1 MIILNKDHILNII
14 KKKSENQLITFN
26 KYKVLFI
33 LDLIGLCSDVVESVD
48 LQFDT
53 AVTEGNLNCSIVV
66 NPADIFY
73 TVLMLTST
81 NIFGECN
88 LIAITCTD
96 NLVQDKFVKDLD
108 KRFTLTYIFLD
119 VKNNSRLNINVNF
132 SEGYMIQSITSLFK
146 SANWLERE
154 IFDLFGIFFAGNKDL
169 RRILTDYG
177 FQGNPLKKDFPLTG
191 YLELRYDEYKKYVGY
206 KNIDLM
212 QEFRVFNTESPW
224 EKLEIVSFTL

>member
-1 MIILNKDHILNII
+1 M
-14 KKKSENQLITFN
+14 
-26 KYKVLFI
+26 
-33 LDLIGLCSDVVESVD
+33 ESVD

-119 VKNNSRLNINVNF
+119 VK
-132 SEGYMIQSITSLFK
+132 K
-146 SANWLERE
+146 
-154 IFDLFGIFFAGNKDL
+154 
-169 RRILTDYG
+169 
-177 FQGNPLKKDFPLTG
+177 
-191 YLELRYDEYKKYVGY
+191 
-206 KNIDLM
+206 
-212 QEFRVFNTESPW
+212 
-224 EKLEIVSFTL
+224 